1 MTYSV
6 PRAADRKSIRYH
18 PDYALPPFYCRRP
31 HPPQGVPTFTDQRT
45 LPYLPTIHDA
55 LLTHGAFGHSP
66 CGNLIFSPICTQPV
80 VFRLGQVLML
90 SNKDMPPKKFVSQMF
105 VSMSVLKKNALK
117 KMSRNWSQ
125 KKMVNC
131 ISFYPGKDFHSA
143 HRMLVGLSSTFHF
156 KYILWFFWEMGL
168 IMSVLLFKLVI
179 FPPEYTL

>member
-6 PRAADRKSIRYH
+6 LRGADRKSIRYH

-90 SNKDMPPKKFVSQMF
+90 SNKDMSPNKVYESNVCQYVSLEKKIPS
-105 VSMSVLKKNALK
+105 K
-117 KMSRNWSQ
+117 KMSRNRSQ

-143 HRMLVGLSSTFHF
+143 HRILVGLSSTFHF
-156 KYILWFFWEMGL
+156 KYIL
-168 IMSVLLFKLVI
+168 
-179 FPPEYTL
+179 

>member
-6 PRAADRKSIRYH
+6 PRGADRKSIRYH

-80 VFRLGQVLML
+80 VFWLGQVLIL
-90 SNKDMPPKKFVSQMF
+90 SNKDMSPNKVYESNVCQYVSLEKNPLEKN
-105 VSMSVLKKNALK
+105 VSELVSEKNGQLH
-117 KMSRNWSQ
+117 
-125 KKMVNC
+125 
-131 ISFYPGKDFHSA
+131 IF
-143 HRMLVGLSSTFHF
+143 ST
-156 KYILWFFWEMGL
+156 LEG
-168 IMSVLLFKLVI
+168 I
-179 FPPEYTL
+179 FTQPTEYWLG

>member
-1 MTYSV
+1 MTYFV

-80 VFRLGQVLML
+80 VFWLGQVLML
-90 SNKDMPPKKFVSQMF
+90 SNKDMSPNKVYESNVCQYVSLEKKIPS
-105 VSMSVLKKNALK
+105 K
-117 KMSRNWSQ
+117 KMSRDWSQ
-125 KKMVNC
+125 KKMVNLFSTLGRIFTQPTEYWLGWALHF
-131 ISFYPGKDFHSA
+131 ISNTFYDFFG
-143 HRMLVGLSSTFHF
+143 R
-156 KYILWFFWEMGL
+156 W
-168 IMSVLLFKLVI
+168 VL
-179 FPPEYTL
+179 

>member
-6 PRAADRKSIRYH
+6 PRGADRKSIRYH

-80 VFRLGQVLML
+80 VFWLGQVLML
-90 SNKDMPPKKFVSQMF
+90 SNKDMSPNKVYESNVCQYVSLEKKCPQKNVSEL
-105 VSMSVLKKNALK
+105 VSEKNGQLHL
-117 KMSRNWSQ
+117 
-125 KKMVNC
+125 
-131 ISFYPGKDFHSA
+131 F
-143 HRMLVGLSSTFHF
+143 ST
-156 KYILWFFWEMGL
+156 LGR
-168 IMSVLLFKLVI
+168 I
-179 FPPEYTL
+179 FTQPTECWLG

>member
-80 VFRLGQVLML
+80 VFWLGQVLML
-90 SNKDMPPKKFVSQMF
+90 SNKDMSPNKVYESNVCQYVSLEKKIPS
-105 VSMSVLKKNALK
+105 K
-117 KMSRNWSQ
+117 KMSRNRSQ

-143 HRMLVGLSSTFHF
+143 HRILVGLSSTFHF
-156 KYILWFFWEMGL
+156 KYIL
-168 IMSVLLFKLVI
+168 
-179 FPPEYTL
+179 